1 MNYSKHD
8 YGSNPEI
15 VEPVYGGRILL
26 PPLPLAT
33 GLCKKCRCR
42 ECHLTEFDHAPDA
55 CRPALPH
62 QSKNLIWGNDEPLF
76 LEVAAALSGI
86 PLGTLR
92 QLIYRREIDSR
103 KVGRRRKVQPSA
115 LRAYLNLHKRPAL

>member
-1 MNYSKHD
+1 MDYSKHD
-8 YGSNPEI
+8 HGSNPE
-15 VEPVYGGRILL
+15 VVGPVYEGRILL
-26 PPLPLAT
+26 PPLPPAT
-33 GLCKKCRCR
+33 GFCKRCRCR
-42 ECHLTEFDHAPDA
+42 EYHLSKFDHAPDA
-55 CRPALPH
+55 GRSALPH
-62 QSKNLIWGNDEPLF
+62 QGQNIIWGNDEPLS

-115 LRAYLNLHKRPAL
+115 LRAYLDLHKRPAL